1 MRITTF
7 RFLAAI
13 LVLIVCA
20 ALADDT
26 GTVSLVGRN
35 DDTTDTKT
43 FGLMLVVADHT
54 WREFEPGNRN
64 HYFVT
69 KKGVWGEV
77 APNLIIL
84 RNEDSS
90 KRVAEVTQ
98 LNTKNAKKGDK
109 GPGKADE
116 TGITFHWEVQ

>member
-1 MRITTF
+1 MKTTF
-7 RFLAAI
+7 FSYLIAV
-13 LVLIVCA
+13 LVLST
-20 ALADDT
+20 ALADET
-26 GTVSLVGRN
+26 NAVSLVGRN
-35 DDTTDTKT
+35 DDSSDTKT
-43 FGLMLVVADHT
+43 FGLMLVTSDHT
-54 WREFEPGNRN
+54 WREFETGNTK

-69 KKGVWGEV
+69 KKGVWGQI

-90 KRVAEVTQ
+90 KRVGELTRLVTA
-98 LNTKNAKKGDK
+98 NASKGDT